1 MSRGNL
7 IWVLGRASCWSELTR
22 EYNYKWIT
30 YNFVH
35 IPLHLIRSHEDVVLI
50 LFGIIHEQRQLKS
63 AQRSHLI
70 SFMLQACFSFPSL
83 RVTFFLRLGRLP
95 LVLLSGGHNGKE
107 LMMQQ
112 LTPPGG
118 RRH

>member
-83 RVTFFLRLGRLP
+83 RVTLFLRLGRLP

-107 LMMQQ
+107 MMQQ